1 MAQQMNQFKPSVELG
16 QIALEAIEGRTLQV
30 RIDPSYSGTGVK
42 NGDVVKLVS
51 TSEGAD
57 ILVTPKSS
65 GTDKSLGIV
74 AYTFKKTTF
83 GAGNYCEVYVG
94 GKIVFGKIGEAVN
107 AGDELTWDATN
118 GFMKASGGSA
128 VDAIALD
135 KSGIGTGRVIIKGI
149 I

>member
-1 MAQQMNQFKPSVELG
+1 MNQFKPSVELG
-16 QIALEAIEGRTLQV
+16 LIALEAIEGRTLQV
-30 RIDPSYSGTGVK
+30 RIDPSYAGTGVK
-42 NGDVVKLVS
+42 NGDIVKLVA
-51 TSEGAD
+51 TSEGPD
-57 ILVTPKSS
+57 IFVTPKTS
-65 GTDKSLGIV
+65 GSDKSLGIV

-83 GAGNYCEVYVG
+83 KAGDFCEVYVG

-118 GFMKASGGSA
+118 GFMKTNGGA

>member
-1 MAQQMNQFKPSVELG
+1 MAQNLNQFKPSIELG
-16 QIALEAIEGRTLQV
+16 MIALEAIEGRTLQV
-30 RIDPSYSGTGVK
+30 RIDPSYAGDGVK
-42 NGDVVKLVS
+42 NGDVVKLVA

-65 GTDKSLGIV
+65 ASDAVLGIV

-83 GAGNYCEVYVG
+83 KAGDYCEVFVG
-94 GKIVFGKIGEAVN
+94 GKIVYGKIGEAVN
-107 AGDELTWDATN
+107 AGTELTWDATN
-118 GFMKASGGSA
+118 GFVAKTTGT

-135 KSGIGTGRVIIKGI
+135 KSGVGTGRVIIKGI